1 VFLEQ
6 HGAELGERRRGRAVL
21 ERSEDRFPVGD
32 FEREDPGA
40 TSIRAFEP
48 VGEGVVADQ
57 PGEFKDVGA
66 GMGRPA
72 R

>member
-1 VFLEQ
+1 MR
-6 HGAELGERRRGRAVL
+6 AEGCCG
-21 ERSEDRFPVGD
+21 
-32 FEREDPGA
+32 
-40 TSIRAFEP
+40 IRAFEP